1 MATKKRRPVQKR
13 TDMVNKPPHYTNG
26 FIECIDYMEDVLSRD
41 EFIGYLR
48 GQVIKYNHRL
58 MLKGNPQ
65 QDAAKMVWYAEK
77 LRDTLTDL
85 E

>member
-1 MATKKRRPVQKR
+1 
-13 TDMVNKPPHYTNG
+13 
-26 FIECIDYMEDVLSRD
+26 MEDVLSRD

>member
-1 MATKKRRPVQKR
+1 
-13 TDMVNKPPHYTNG
+13 MVNKPPHYTNG
-26 FIECIDYMEDVLSRD
+26 FIECIEYMEDVLSRD

-77 LRDTLTDL
+77 LRDTLTDV